1 MNSCYDGFCGDYRVT
16 LKLNSSFELTVEA
29 EQRRTHQIYRETFE
43 NEKCA
48 ALTQSMYLTNT
59 ELYAYLKYL
68 MTHGCEMKDEQCSEK
83 LTAQLSDVN
92 LQLKFTSDK
101 ILDTTTTIHR
111 GFQLELVKIQL
122 EDISRL
128 ENIINDLCRRVEDL
142 ESRVVPREQCT
153 RLRGLKFE
161 KPTNAQAFTFTG
173 NDRTCIN
180 SSGNGQRIV
189 RVNRPFANNQER
201 YQKIDFKWNS
211 PPVVNNQERSQIIDY
226 QRNSPQVV
234 SDPTYYGINSYPNYS
249 PISSG
254 YSPMLIHPSL
264 YNQAHYQQ
272 IDVKCNSNI
281 KSSYVGV
288 RKTLSTNEMDIATNE
303 DDRWFFSTHS
313 GHLYSKEKND
323 VAYLEGAARVVSC
336 TGVRNPIP
344 TPTPTSRSR
353 SRSHLLIIFRS
364 RSWNRS

>member
-1 MNSCYDGFCGDYRVT
+1 MNSCYDGFCSDYRVK

-142 ESRVVPREQCT
+142 ESRVVPQEQFT

-161 KPTNAQAFTFTG
+161 KPANAQALTFAD
-173 NDRTCIN
+173 NDRTCMN
-180 SSGNGQRIV
+180 SSENGQRII
-189 RVNRPFANNQER
+189 RVNRPFVNNQER
-201 YQKIDFKWNS
+201 YQKIDFKWNT
-211 PPVVNNQERSQIIDY
+211 NI
-226 QRNSPQVV
+226 
-234 SDPTYYGINSYPNYS
+234 G
-249 PISSG
+249 SSF
-254 YSPMLIHPSL
+254 L
-264 YNQAHYQQ
+264 
-272 IDVKCNSNI
+272 
-281 KSSYVGV
+281 GV
-288 RKTLSTNEMDIATNE
+288 RKTLSTNETDVATNQ
-303 DDRWFFSTHS
+303 DDRWFFLINS
-313 GHLYSKEKND
+313 GHLYSKEKNA
-323 VAYLEGAARVVSC
+323 VAYLPS
-336 TGVRNPIP
+336 
-344 TPTPTSRSR
+344 TSRPGQCIS
-353 SRSHLLIIFRS
+353 IILDTENMRLAFAIDDIAFTWAFELPKTMKPDELYACVIIYQRES
-364 RSWNRS
+364 VSVVD